1 MTPENFEFVTKINYN
16 AYFYCAQAA
25 SRVMKLQNK
34 YCEENYCDIIQINS
48 KSGLPGVE
56 SQLRLCG
63 RQIRRYRPHAIV
75 RPRAG
80 AVPHQSERRLPR

>member
-34 YCEENYCDIIQINS
+34 YAPDNYGDIVQINS
-48 KSGLPGVE
+48 KSGLRGSKANFAYAGGSSAE
-56 SQLRLCG
+56 SGRRSRSRWNWLRSG
-63 RQIRRYRPHAIV
+63 SR
-75 RPRAG
+75 
-80 AVPHQSERRLPR
+80 